1 MTTPAFEAL
10 AVQLRGPIF
19 QPGDEGYDSARVV
32 YNAMHDR
39 KPAVIVRAKDT
50 GDVVAAV
57 NYARE
62 QGLLLAIRGG
72 GHSVPGFGT
81 CDDGVVIDLGGMNSV
96 FVDAARKTVRA
107 EGGCTLGDLDHATHA
122 YGLAVPGGV
131 VSTTGLAG
139 LTLGGG
145 MGHLSRSRGLSIDN
159 LQSAEVVTADGNV
172 VTCDADN
179 HSDLFWAIRGGG
191 GNFGVVTSFEFAGH
205 DVRTVFAGPT
215 FFKVDGDVMRNYE
228 TLITTGPEELNALF
242 AIVIAP
248 PVPFV
253 PEDWHK
259 QHVMVA
265 LTCWSGS
272 EDEDDSIAKTVSEL
286 GEVVGQALWRMPYP
300 QVNTF
305 FDELLPPGLRHYW
318 KANTSLGFTDEV
330 IAEHLKHGPRVLTLE
345 SGIYIFPINGA
356 CHRVGTDDTAFAN
369 RHIKL
374 SAVIA
379 GTWHDAGDDAAN
391 IAWVKDYYEAL
402 KPWSEVGGYVNFM
415 AVDDQ
420 DLLDRNYG
428 AKFQRLQEIKATY
441 DPGNLFRVNQNIAPM

>member
-253 PEDWHK
+253 PEEWHK

-265 LTCWSGS
+265 LTCWS
-272 EDEDDSIAKTVSEL
+272 SI
-286 GEVVGQALWRMPYP
+286 P
-300 QVNTF
+300 
-305 FDELLPPGLRHYW
+305 
-318 KANTSLGFTDEV
+318 
-330 IAEHLKHGPRVLTLE
+330 
-345 SGIYIFPINGA
+345 
-356 CHRVGTDDTAFAN
+356 
-369 RHIKL
+369 
-374 SAVIA
+374 
-379 GTWHDAGDDAAN
+379 N
-391 IAWVKDYYEAL
+391 IAW
-402 KPWSEVGGYVNFM
+402 
-415 AVDDQ
+415 
-420 DLLDRNYG
+420 
-428 AKFQRLQEIKATY
+428 
-441 DPGNLFRVNQNIAPM
+441 